1 MKNKNT
7 TFLYMIYAIFECV
20 KEKFLWSNHMISEY
34 TKEYTEMKKVSE
46 DKSVSVFRV
55 SVNL

>member
-1 MKNKNT
+1 
-7 TFLYMIYAIFECV
+7 MIYAIFECV

-46 DKSVSVFRV
+46 DKTVSVFRV